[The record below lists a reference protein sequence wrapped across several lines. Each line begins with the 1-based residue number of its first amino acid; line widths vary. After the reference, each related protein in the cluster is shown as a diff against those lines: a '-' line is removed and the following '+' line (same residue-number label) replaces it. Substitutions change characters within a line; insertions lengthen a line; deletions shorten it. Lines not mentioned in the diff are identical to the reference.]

1 MIHWLLSQHGLTAS
15 CHSSISV
22 VVAHRVARVFHLSSL
37 TAIRTVWMNLDETF
51 LSTLDAN
58 RHQQSPC
65 STAVTIWH
73 RFVSCFDMLTDDL
86 MPTVFGRHVA
96 AVMVF
101 RSGLQGF
108 PFSRLGTC
116 SPVVVVATFAER
128 FCYAADCRDA
138 KKKARFS
145 IGSCS
150 LELSQGSDVIDTSF
164 PACSTTLG
172 NKGVKASE
180 ALWFR

>member
-108 PFSRLGTC
+108 PF
-116 SPVVVVATFAER
+116 P
-128 FCYAADCRDA
+128 
-138 KKKARFS
+138 
-145 IGSCS
+145 
-150 LELSQGSDVIDTSF
+150 
-164 PACSTTLG
+164 
-172 NKGVKASE
+172 
-180 ALWFR
+180 